1 MDSIIDIHYVDVHT
15 EMITPIRYIKRCYIK
30 TDLVPVFW
38 KIIQGSDVHVFA
50 ENTDDDIK
58 QYSCELG
65 NGVGWGWGIEGEG
78 CWGGVGWG
86 RWWANTMIH
95 DWGYF
100 VFIFSVA
107 FIGIIVLFDL
117 RDLQDI
123 IYFYGTRI

>member
-1 MDSIIDIHYVDVHT
+1 MDIIIDIHYVDVHT
-15 EMITPIRYIKRCYIK
+15 EMITPIRYIKHCYIK

-65 NGVGWGWGIEGEG
+65 NGVGGGGVLRVRVV
-78 CWGGVGWG
+78 GVGWVG
-86 RWWANTMIH
+86 GGGGANTMIQ